1 MSLKDITVHFL
12 PGLPGSSMVWLPV
25 WGEATSQFTPSFKLM
40 LLLHFAAAWALSQS
54 FLSVPTDHLLQ
65 DQTAASPGVR

>member
-1 MSLKDITVHFL
+1 
-12 PGLPGSSMVWLPV
+12 MVWLRV

-40 LLLHFAAAWALSQS
+40 LLLHFAAVWALSQS

-65 DQTAASPGVR
+65 DQTAASPSVR